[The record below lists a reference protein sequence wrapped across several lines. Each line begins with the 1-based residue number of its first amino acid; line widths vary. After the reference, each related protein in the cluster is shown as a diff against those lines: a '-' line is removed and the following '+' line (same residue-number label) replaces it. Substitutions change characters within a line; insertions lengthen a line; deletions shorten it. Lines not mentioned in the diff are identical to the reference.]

1 MGVNLVNEINNDI
14 ILGGEGDKKAQKYL
28 FFALDEIEYGVDIS
42 IVDEIITMTPVSPIP
57 STKPFCKGVINIR
70 GSIVP
75 IIDMRIKLGKPEI
88 EYDDAACIIIFM
100 LEGEKVGAI
109 VEKVLNGDEIADIM
123 LLDSPAKSDT
133 TGYRSVSSKIVAN
146 SGGVKQILDVGKVF
160 DIEMV
165 L

>member
-70 GSIVP
+70 
-75 IIDMRIKLGKPEI
+75 E
-88 EYDDAACIIIFM
+88 AACRI
-100 LEGEKVGAI
+100 LRPSCE
-109 VEKVLNGDEIADIM
+109 LRHADRELCFCGQVRTCRRYICR
-123 LLDSPAKSDT
+123 P
-133 TGYRSVSSKIVAN
+133 
-146 SGGVKQILDVGKVF
+146 
-160 DIEMV
+160 
-165 L
+165 

>member
-1 MGVNLVNEINNDI
+1 MNEINNDI
-14 ILGGEGDKKAQKYL
+14 ILGGEGEKKSQKYL
-28 FFALDEIEYGVDIS
+28 FFALEDIEYGVDIS

-75 IIDMRIKLGKPEI
+75 IIDMRIKLGKAEI

-109 VEKVLNGDEIADIM
+109 VERVLNVDEIPDTM

-133 TGYRSVSSKIVAN
+133 SGYRSVSSKIVAN
-146 SGGVKQILDVGKVF
+146 SGGVKQILDVNKVF
-160 DIEMV
+160 DIDSV
-165 L
+165 Q

>member
-1 MGVNLVNEINNDI
+1 MNEINNDI

-88 EYDDAACIIIFM
+88 EYDDAAC
-100 LEGEKVGAI
+100 
-109 VEKVLNGDEIADIM
+109 
-123 LLDSPAKSDT
+123 
-133 TGYRSVSSKIVAN
+133 
-146 SGGVKQILDVGKVF
+146 
-160 DIEMV
+160 
-165 L
+165 